1 MSAEGFR
8 LVIPQDMLNRLQKAD
23 EKLEQLGRTSENTQQ
38 KVIASF
44 RAMADGINPFI
55 QKLNEAQQALANIG
69 NHKGGN
75 INLGNVSIQAT
86 QNVDAINKLIDALV
100 KLKMAKKESGAKSS
114 NIVAPIPIPN
124 VEGWTKLQQS
134 ISQSEQ
140 RVKQL
145 TQSTREYEATLKRI
159 QSEKGGVLSKQ
170 EQEQYKLNKLEIDE
184 LNKSITL
191 QRQKQQEIIAQNNA
205 IQAQLRLREQLR
217 TFEQN
222 RNSLPNQRQNAEMQ
236 QLNAYYRELE
246 KTSKKDEERRIKEE
260 QRSART
266 AEKIAKDEEKK
277 AQAAERAAQRAAKA
291 EERRIAQIT
300 RAKERLQPSTISGQR
315 VNYLLYISRNA
326 TSINQLLA
334 SIKNLEKAKKDLD
347 TTDKNYKKTLKEIDN
362 AINKNKQSLRKLGV
376 ETENVRKH
384 QSNLMNHAQQLRRAL
399 ALVFS
404 VSQITGYVNKMIQI
418 RGEFELQQ
426 RSLQAIL
433 QNKDEANRIWQQTV
447 DLAVR
452 SPFRVKEL
460 VTYTKQL
467 AAYRVETEKLHET
480 TRMLSDVSAGLG
492 VDMQRLILAYGQV
505 KAANYLRGTE
515 LRQFSEA
522 GINILGELSKY
533 FTELEGR
540 AISVGEVFERVS
552 KRMVAFSDVEEIF
565 KRITS
570 EGGIFY
576 RMQEIQSETVKGL
589 ISNLYD
595 QIDLMF
601 NEIGKSNDGVLK
613 GSIGLVKTLV
623 ENWEVLAE
631 VLKGAAAAFALYKL
645 NALLANESTML
656 LAIDMGVLT
665 NASQKQLTV
674 TQLLSVGL
682 KNFERSVNRTI
693 KALKNFVV
701 SNPWVVAITAAIYV
715 TTKLYNTWD
724 EHREQLEE
732 INKQYAEFKS
742 KVSNISVKFNYATS
756 NEERKKELNNLISL
770 AKNDLNIDVN
780 IDLKGL
786 SDEELKERF
795 ASLREQIMNTQV
807 FANKFAIALQ
817 KATEWTIQDDIVEDF
832 GEFGKAAS
840 NLSNILRD
848 QTNGVSNLINHL
860 IETGK
865 LTDELKEKFKARGVN
880 ESELEYITRLSEAY
894 DKFFSKYGAT
904 TYQVAWG
911 TLGARPI
918 RDDLGEELYK
928 DVEKAAQAIGQFRAK
943 AAEAEKEFK
952 SFAENLNIATYL
964 TEEERKLQIDV
975 AINKTATD
983 KNFDEFQREYLR
995 KLAYQKWE
1003 ITITPTLAPTEL
1015 EPWAQ
1020 RVKEAVEKVNAKIK
1034 QKNPNIEDNQL
1045 FLVPQIGQTREQYLN
1060 LAKARLEIAKATY
1073 NAEQQI
1079 IDESVIKQT
1088 EALAPYADEI
1098 EKILN
1103 LYKEKTK
1110 DGGRDIFADQIRVIK
1125 EIYQA
1130 YKDLGKTLDDIGAK
1144 EGAMQKYG
1152 NAFKEAFGKT
1162 PEEMGFDLFSEEG
1175 VKKAYDYLI
1184 KNATN
1189 AKKKIQ
1195 AELAKGEIVLET
1207 KVRLQ
1212 QEEDKEFAGQIADM
1226 FSGYELSLELQKL
1239 NIPQDL
1245 AQQLFG
1251 VETFDLSQIREKLEK
1266 EIADAEKQDGREDFV
1281 AERKKELEKVEEMER
1296 KAQEER
1302 LKTYSQYLVKG
1313 MDERVR
1319 IKIEELRKLEDV
1331 EKDKEKYTPQQRAD
1345 IRSAI
1350 QKEAQ
1355 EALDKQAWD
1364 EFKNTDLYISL
1375 FEDLEDASNR
1385 SLKIMID
1392 RLNSLRESLKDLH
1405 PEQLKEI
1412 VNQLE
1417 KAQDELESR
1426 NPFKKFGKDVKNYF
1440 GNIGKRKE
1448 TKSLIEEGKND
1459 IKYYR
1464 QQAEAQREIV
1474 VAYEARIAKGE
1485 KLSGQEQR
1493 ELEKARESLRMNK
1506 EAISNTEKANAAY
1519 QKILDSIKE
1528 GADGIGDAFEGTGEF
1543 LQSMGSYVSDM
1554 AQKWE
1559 QAFGLSDKAKDD
1571 METIAGVAQSAGE
1584 MAVGIGKAIADP
1596 ADIGAYMQAA
1606 SGLMGVFATFGQ
1618 AHDKEKERQIE
1629 REMKLVERL
1638 QKVYEDLGDTIKNA
1652 YSIDTLNEDTKMS
1665 RENIMAQI
1673 EATNRM
1679 IEAEKGK
1686 KDTDWERIEDWK
1698 DDIEEL
1704 KEAMKELEETRL
1716 QELGAF
1722 ASDENK
1728 KSGAEAFLDAW
1739 MEAYKQTG
1747 DGLSGLNE
1755 QFDEFFEDM
1764 IKKQLLQRASNNYLS
1779 KFYKEFDSNIKN
1791 WADNEISGEDAIN
1804 NILKAKDEYMPQ
1816 LNEWLKQ
1823 FANSLGVAEDLAG
1836 STAELSELQAGIQGF
1851 TEDQADVLASYMN
1864 SVRFYVAD
1872 NNERFTDLI
1881 TRLFDSEGSSN
1892 PMLAELR
1899 AQTAFIREIR
1909 DSLGGVIRG
1918 GHSMGGDGLKV
1929 FVS

>member
-8 LVIPQDMLNRLQKAD
+8 LVIPQEMLNRLQTAD
-23 EKLEQLGRTSENTQQ
+23 EKLEQLGKTSEKTQQ
-38 KVIASF
+38 RVIASF
-44 RAMADGINPFI
+44 SAMADGINPFI

-86 QNVDAINKLIDALV
+86 QAADDVNKLVDVIA
-100 KLKMAKKESGAKSS
+100 KLYAENEKIKNQQLSS
-114 NIVAPIPIPN
+114 RGITIAQ
-124 VEGWTKLQQS
+124 EGQ
-134 ISQSEQ
+134 
-140 RVKQL
+140 
-145 TQSTREYEATLKRI
+145 
-159 QSEKGGVLSKQ
+159 LSK
-170 EQEQYKLNKLEIDE
+170 
-184 LNKSITL
+184 
-191 QRQKQQEIIAQNNA
+191 KQA
-205 IQAQLRLREQLR
+205 
-217 TFEQN
+217 
-222 RNSLPNQRQNAEMQ
+222 S
-236 QLNAYYRELE
+236 
-246 KTSKKDEERRIKEE
+246 
-260 QRSART
+260 
-266 AEKIAKDEEKK
+266 
-277 AQAAERAAQRAAKA
+277 
-291 EERRIAQIT
+291 T
-300 RAKERLQPSTISGQR
+300 RAKELLNDERELMNAQRERERELMRADKESAKRHALQMARYRQEIQEITRFSRIYAQIPKTLSTKDVGRLIARSVQSDK
-315 VNYLLYISRNA
+315 
-326 TSINQLLA
+326 SINQSLIA
-334 SIKNLEKAKKDLD
+334 IKNLEKAKKDLD
-347 TTDKNYKKTLKEIDN
+347 TTDRRYAQTLAKINSEIDRHKAN
-362 AINKNKQSLRKLGV
+362 LRKLGV

-404 VSQITGYVNKMIQI
+404 VSQITGYINKMIQI

-467 AAYRVETEKLHET
+467 AAYRVETDKLHET
-480 TRMLSDVSAGLG
+480 TRMLGDVSAGLG

-540 AISVGEVFERVS
+540 AISVGEVLERGT
-552 KRMVAFSDVEEIF
+552 KRLVAFSDVEEIF

-601 NEIGKSNDGVLK
+601 NEIGKSNDGILK

-645 NALLANESTML
+645 NAMLAKESTML
-656 LAIDMGVLT
+656 LAIDMGILT

-674 TQLLSVGL
+674 TQLLSVGM

-724 EHREQLEE
+724 EHKEQLEE

-780 IDLKGL
+780 VDLKGL

-795 ASLREQIMNTQV
+795 ASLREQIMNAQV
-807 FANKFAIALQ
+807 FANKFAISLQ

-894 DKFFSKYGAT
+894 DKFFSKYGAK

-911 TLGARPI
+911 TLEARPI
-918 RDDLGEELYK
+918 RDDLGKELYK

-964 TEEERKLQIDV
+964 TEEERKLEIDV

-1103 LYKEKTK
+1103 LYKEKNK
-1110 DGGRDIFADQIRVIK
+1110 DDGRDIFADQIRVIK

-1144 EGAMQKYG
+1144 EGAMLKFG

-1212 QEEDKEFAGQIADM
+1212 QEEDKEFADQIADM
-1226 FSGYELSLELQKL
+1226 FSGYELSLELKKL

-1251 VETFDLSQIREKLEK
+1251 AETFDLSQIREKLEK
-1266 EIADAEKQDGREDFV
+1266 EIADAEKKGGREDFV

-1302 LKTYSQYLVKG
+1302 LKTYSKYLVKG

-1319 IKIEELRKLEDV
+1319 IKIEELRKLEEVD
-1331 EKDKEKYTPQQRAD
+1331 KDKDVYTSQQRSE

-1392 RLNSLRESLKDLH
+1392 RLNSLRESLKDLP
-1405 PEQLKEI
+1405 PELLKEI
-1412 VNQLE
+1412 VKQLE
-1417 KAQDELESR
+1417 KAQDKLEGR
-1426 NPFKKFGKDVKNYF
+1426 NPFKKFGKDVKDYF
-1440 GNIGKRKE
+1440 GNVGKRKE
-1448 TKSLIEEGKND
+1448 AQQGVDYTEKRL
-1459 IKYYR
+1459 KYLN
-1464 QQAEAQREIV
+1464 
-1474 VAYEARIAKGE
+1474 YEAERQRDIITQYESRQEKGEQLTDLEKEHLEMSRTSLSIAK
-1485 KLSGQEQR
+1485 QE
-1493 ELEKARESLRMNK
+1493 
-1506 EAISNTEKANAAY
+1506 ISTTEKAQQAW

-1528 GADGIGDAFEGTGEF
+1528 GAAGIGEAFEGTGEF
-1543 LQSMGSYVSDM
+1543 LQSTGSFVSDM

-1559 QAFGLSDKAKDD
+1559 QAFGLSDRARED
-1571 METIAGVAQSAGE
+1571 METIANVAQGAGD
-1584 MAVGIGKAIADP
+1584 MAIGIGKAIADP
-1596 ADIGAYMQAA
+1596 SDIGAYMQAA
-1606 SGLMGVFATFGQ
+1606 SGLMGIFATFGQ

-1629 REMKLVERL
+1629 REIKLVERL

-1652 YSIDTLNEDTKMS
+1652 YSIDTLNEATQMS

-1673 EATNRM
+1673 EATIRM
-1679 IEAEKGK
+1679 IEAEQGK
-1686 KDTDWERIEDWK
+1686 KDADWERIEDWK
-1698 DDIEEL
+1698 EDIEEL

-1764 IKKQLLQRASNNYLS
+1764 IKKQLLQSASNKYLS
-1779 KFYKEFDSNIKN
+1779 EFYEQFDSNIKD

-1816 LNEWLKQ
+1816 LNERLKR
-1823 FANSLGVAEDLAG
+1823 FADSLGVAEDLAG
-1836 STAELSELQAGIQGF
+1836 STAELSGLQAGIQGI

-1864 SVRFYVAD
+1864 SLRFYVAD
-1872 NNERFTDLI
+1872 NNDKFTDLI

-1909 DSLGGVIRG
+1909 DSLGSVIRG

>member
-69 NHKGGN
+69 NNKGGN

-86 QNVDAINKLIDALV
+86 QAADDVNKLVDVIA
-100 KLKMAKKESGAKSS
+100 KLYAENEKIKNQQLSS
-114 NIVAPIPIPN
+114 RGITIAQ
-124 VEGWTKLQQS
+124 EGQ
-134 ISQSEQ
+134 
-140 RVKQL
+140 
-145 TQSTREYEATLKRI
+145 
-159 QSEKGGVLSKQ
+159 LSK
-170 EQEQYKLNKLEIDE
+170 
-184 LNKSITL
+184 
-191 QRQKQQEIIAQNNA
+191 KQA
-205 IQAQLRLREQLR
+205 
-217 TFEQN
+217 
-222 RNSLPNQRQNAEMQ
+222 S
-236 QLNAYYRELE
+236 
-246 KTSKKDEERRIKEE
+246 
-260 QRSART
+260 
-266 AEKIAKDEEKK
+266 
-277 AQAAERAAQRAAKA
+277 
-291 EERRIAQIT
+291 T
-300 RAKERLQPSTISGQR
+300 RAKELLNDERELMNAQRERERELMRADKESAKRHALQMARYRQEIQEITRFSRIYAQIPKTLSTKDAGRLIARSVQSDK
-315 VNYLLYISRNA
+315 
-326 TSINQLLA
+326 SINQSLIA
-334 SIKNLEKAKKDLD
+334 IKNLEKAKKDLD
-347 TTDKNYKKTLKEIDN
+347 TTDRRYAQTLAKINSEIDRHKAN
-362 AINKNKQSLRKLGV
+362 LRKLGV

-492 VDMQRLILAYGQV
+492 VDMQRLILAFGQV

-601 NEIGKSNDGVLK
+601 NEIGKSNDGILK

-656 LAIDMGVLT
+656 LAKDMGVLT

-952 SFAENLNIATYL
+952 SLVENLNIATYL

-1144 EGAMQKYG
+1144 EGAMLKFG

-1162 PEEMGFDLFSEEG
+1162 PKEMGFDLFSEEG

-1184 KNATN
+1184 KNAPN

-1195 AELAKGEIVLET
+1195 TELAKGEIVLET

-1212 QEEDKEFAGQIADM
+1212 QEEDKEFADQIADM

-1266 EIADAEKQDGREDFV
+1266 EIADAEKQGGREDFV

-1302 LKTYSQYLVKG
+1302 LKTYSKYLVKG
-1313 MDERVR
+1313 FNER
-1319 IKIEELRKLEDV
+1319 I
-1331 EKDKEKYTPQQRAD
+1331 
-1345 IRSAI
+1345 
-1350 QKEAQ
+1350 
-1355 EALDKQAWD
+1355 
-1364 EFKNTDLYISL
+1364 N
-1375 FEDLEDASNR
+1375 
-1385 SLKIMID
+1385 LKI
-1392 RLNSLRESLKDLH
+1392 
-1405 PEQLKEI
+1405 Q
-1412 VNQLE
+1412 
-1417 KAQDELESR
+1417 EL
-1426 NPFKKFGKDVKNYF
+1426 
-1440 GNIGKRKE
+1440 
-1448 TKSLIEEGKND
+1448 
-1459 IKYYR
+1459 
-1464 QQAEAQREIV
+1464 
-1474 VAYEARIAKGE
+1474 
-1485 KLSGQEQR
+1485 R
-1493 ELEKARESLRMNK
+1493 ELEKLEEYKDKFTPQQYQAVKKGIQDEYNTKIQKQEWEEFEKSSQYLNLFDDIENSSNAALRSMLSHLESLKQSMIAAGLPASDLKEILNQIEKVEEELEERTPVATFDKDLGTAVGKIGEYIKARKEEKKLLKDIENLRNK
-1506 EAISNTEKANAAY
+1506 ERELSPQVAEEQDNAKNNPLYQTLLAAQKHLATLEEGTQEYEIQEKAVEALYKAVYPVTTEHQEITEQIGETN
-1519 QKILDSIKE
+1519 QELDDAQSKTKKWKE
-1528 GADGIGDAFEGTGEF
+1528 ALKGVGNGIVKFGGHLKEV
-1543 LQSMGSYVSDM
+1543 GSFVSDM

-1559 QAFGLSDKAKDD
+1559 QAFGLSDRARED
-1571 METIAGVAQSAGE
+1571 METIANVAQSAGD
-1584 MAVGIGKAIADP
+1584 MAVGIGNAIADP
-1596 ADIGAYMQAA
+1596 KNIGAYMQAA

-1629 REMKLVERL
+1629 REIKLVERL

-1652 YSIDTLNEDTKMS
+1652 YSIDTLNEATQMS

-1698 DDIEEL
+1698 EDIEEL

-1764 IKKQLLQRASNNYLS
+1764 IKKQLLQRASNKYLS
-1779 KFYKEFDSNIKN
+1779 EFYEVFDRNIRN

-1816 LNEWLKQ
+1816 LNEWLKR
-1823 FANSLGVAEDLAG
+1823 FADSLGVAEDLAG
-1836 STAELSELQAGIQGF
+1836 STAELSGLQAGIQGI

-1872 NNERFTDLI
+1872 NNDKFTDLI
-1881 TRLFDSEGSSN
+1881 TRLFDSEGGSN

-1918 GHSMGGDGLKV
+1918 GHSMGGAGLKV